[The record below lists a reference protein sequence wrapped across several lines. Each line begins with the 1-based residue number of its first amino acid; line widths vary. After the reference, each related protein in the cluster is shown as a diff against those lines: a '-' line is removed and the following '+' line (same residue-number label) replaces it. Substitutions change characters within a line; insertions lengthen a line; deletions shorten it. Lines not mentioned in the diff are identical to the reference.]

1 MTRRGRGSKGFAM
14 AEALV
19 ALAVAALTLSL
30 LTSASWGLKLAA
42 ERRDALEETAPA
54 DWLLA
59 RRTLLGWVA
68 NLNGAGL
75 GAAHADMIGTASTM
89 RMIVRDG
96 GARPFV
102 GEFRVVREDAG
113 DFALIAARHN
123 GLLDARA
130 ASDAPQE
137 SHILRTREP
146 IRFLY
151 LLPQPTTNAMVW
163 RYETG
168 NGEALPAAIG
178 IETGNTRVLTVPLV
192 ATRSRTCLAALGPGG
207 LEADECA
214 LR

>member
-1 MTRRGRGSKGFAM
+1 M

-42 ERRDALEETAPA
+42 DRRAALEQTAAA

-68 NLNGAGL
+68 DLNGAGA
-75 GAAHADMIGTASTM
+75 GEAHTDFIGTATTL
-89 RMIVRDG
+89 RMIVRH
-96 GARPFV
+96 GAAQPFV
-102 GEFRVVREDAG
+102 GELQVLREDDGA
-113 DFALIAARHN
+113 FALIAARHD
-123 GLLDARA
+123 GLMDARTV
-130 ASDAPQE
+130 SDTPRQTPLLA
-137 SHILRTREP
+137 TREP

-151 LLPQPTTNAMVW
+151 LLPDQNGNARVW

-168 NGEALPAAIG
+168 GGEALPAAIA
-178 IETGNTRVLTVPLV
+178 IEVGDQRQVTVPV
-192 ATRSRTCLAALGPGG
+192 FGTRSRSCLAALGPGG